1 MSTEGC
7 GSSRLG
13 VLSAAMSDDLQLG
26 GAPPLGPGP
35 SLEDEEKAM
44 KSGKGGLI
52 AILGGIVVLAVGGLA
67 FMMSGGDAEAYET
80 LGQNVNGAKR
90 ELFDGFWGC
99 VFQGDTDPANNT
111 ELASELHQRA
121 ARGSERFAE
130 YVRRSCLPKLTELE
144 TRLRALIPPEDM
156 VQSVNELIAATETMK
171 GGWSDYVA
179 YVEALEGPYDETT
192 AADKV
197 STIARGWFEF
207 KSTIG
212 AINRAVREKIS

>member
-1 MSTEGC
+1 
-7 GSSRLG
+7 
-13 VLSAAMSDDLQLG
+13 MSDDLQLG

-52 AILGGIVVLAVGGLA
+52 AILGGIVLLIAGGLA

-99 VFQGDTDPANNT
+99 VFQGNTDPANNT
-111 ELASELHQRA
+111 ELAAELHLRA
-121 ARGSERFAE
+121 SRGTARFAN

-156 VQSVNELIAATETMK
+156 VTQVNELVAATETLK
-171 GGWSDYVA
+171 GGWSDYLA
-179 YVEALEGPYDETT
+179 WLEALEGDYDED
-192 AADKV
+192 AAGDKV
-197 STIARGWFEF
+197 STIARGWFDF

-212 AINRAVREKIS
+212 AVNRAVAEKLE